1 MAKALVVVVGDF
13 NPLLFPELLSPAVP
27 DSAGHDPADPDSGL
41 ITKTVYLL
49 GIVGAV
55 FHFSNGLN
63 TFCMTWGIALT
74 PKSQI
79 RVRIVSIF
87 IFFILTASSI
97 YALSA
102 IW

>member
-1 MAKALVVVVGDF
+1 LISGTWGTHF
-13 NPLLFPELLSPAVP
+13 EHLS
-27 DSAGHDPADPDSGL
+27 SGFSDAESGI

-49 GIVGAV
+49 GVMGAV

-79 RVRIVSIF
+79 RVRIFSILL
-87 IFFILTASSI
+87 FFILTASAL

>member
-1 MAKALVVVVGDF
+1 M
-13 NPLLFPELLSPAVP
+13 
-27 DSAGHDPADPDSGL
+27 
-41 ITKTVYLL
+41 ITKAVYLL
-49 GIVGAV
+49 GILGAV

-79 RVRIVSIF
+79 RVRIFSIF
-87 IFFILTASSI
+87 LFFILAASAL